1 MALTSRQ
8 KLQMTITIKTESENE
23 SNAQVALKA
32 RPDTTGFAPSFK
44 PEARG
49 ENLRFHLIVFATA
62 FLIVCS
68 RRPDAILNP
77 QFYAEEGAFFYRDA
91 YQLGLHSLLLTY
103 GGYFHTVLRLVALF
117 VQLFPFGWAPLVM
130 NLAGITF
137 QVLPLNIF
145 LSSRFSVIGLPI
157 RLLASFVYLGLP
169 NSFEIHAN
177 ITNVQWHLALLACL
191 VLLAQPAITKE
202 WQLFDGIA
210 LFLTSLSSPMG
221 ILLVP
226 VGVAVWWKRR
236 NKRNNWS
243 ATSLTILSCGAAIEL
258 ISVLLHWHGRQA
270 PHNNLAG
277 QLIFNGGPTGA
288 NLHYLAAILARQ
300 VFLPSLLGLHTLGWP
315 LQLTALSTLEA
326 ISTVVGLTFLLY
338 VLFSAPLELKLFV
351 LFAAAVLALGLLN
364 PLAGP
369 PDQPQWYWLC
379 RPGCGNRYY
388 FLPMLAFLASLLWV
402 ATRKASPGALRYF
415 VVALLLLLP
424 VGIYQD
430 WRIRAFQDFHFQKF
444 AKKFKH
450 VPSGTTVM
458 IPTNPDWLMELT
470 KH

>member
-1 MALTSRQ
+1 MAFTTVKPPR
-8 KLQMTITIKTESENE
+8 KTTIETAPGNE
-23 SNAQVALKA
+23 SYTPVITDA
-32 RPDTTGFAPSFK
+32 RPDGTRFLPDFRS
-44 PEARG
+44 EAQG
-49 ENLRFHLIVFATA
+49 EKLRFHLVIFVTA

-68 RRPDAILNP
+68 RRPDAVLNP
-77 QFYAEEGAFFYRDA
+77 QFYAEEGTFFYRDA

-103 GGYFHTVLRLVALF
+103 GGYYHTTLRLVALF
-117 VQLFPFGWAPLVM
+117 VQLFPFACAPLVM
-130 NLAGITF
+130 NLAGIAF
-137 QVLPLNIF
+137 QVLPVNIF
-145 LSSRFSVIGLPI
+145 LSSRFSAIALPI

-191 VLLAQPAITKE
+191 VLLAQPATTKG

-226 VGVAVWWKRR
+226 AAAVIWWKRR
-236 NKRNNWS
+236 NKLNNRS
-243 ATSLTILSCGAAIEL
+243 VASLAILSAGAAIEM
-258 ISVLLHWHGRQA
+258 ISVLSHWHGRQA
-270 PHNNLAG
+270 PHSNLVG
-277 QLIFNGGPTGA
+277 QVIFNGGPTGA
-288 NLHYLAAILARQ
+288 NLHYFAAILGRQ
-300 VFLPSLLGLHTLGWP
+300 VFLPSLLGLNTLGWP
-315 LQLTALSTLEA
+315 SQLTAASTPEA
-326 ISTVVGLTFLLY
+326 VSTVVGLALLLY

-351 LFAAAVLALGLLN
+351 VFAAAVLALDLVN

-369 PDQPQWYWLC
+369 PDHPQWYWLC

-402 ATRKASPGALRYF
+402 ASRKDSPGTLRYF
-415 VVALLLLLP
+415 AVALLLLLP

-430 WRIRAFQDFHFQKF
+430 WRITAFQDFRFQEF
-444 AKKFKH
+444 AKKFER
-450 VPSGTTVM
+450 VPSGTQVI
-458 IPTNPDWLMELT
+458 IPINPNWLMELT